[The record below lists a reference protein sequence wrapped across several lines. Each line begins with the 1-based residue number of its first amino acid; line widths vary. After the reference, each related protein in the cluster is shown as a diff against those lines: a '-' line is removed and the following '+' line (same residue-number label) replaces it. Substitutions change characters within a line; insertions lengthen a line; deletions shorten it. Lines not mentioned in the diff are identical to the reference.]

1 VRGVRRQ
8 RDTASDLT
16 ANRHP
21 LSAIRFF
28 MRICFIASEVAPL
41 AKTGGLADVAGVLP
55 KHLQNLGHDI
65 RVFMPLYSSIGS
77 AASSPSPVAVAQDV
91 PLSLGPHFY
100 RFSILEGRLPD
111 TSVPL
116 YFVHCPAVYDRPS
129 IYTQG
134 VDEHLRFLVLQRAAL
149 EACQR
154 LAFAPDI
161 VHCNDWH
168 TGLVPLMLKT
178 LYAWDGLFASTRSV
192 MSIHNIGYQGVFAPS
207 TVYDIG
213 GEVRGMLAPATVAGG
228 AINWLREGVRH
239 ADAVTTVSPTYAQE
253 ICTPLG
259 GHGLDG
265 DLRARYGGVTGIL
278 NGVDYSEWNPATD
291 RYLKH
296 HYTPENLAE
305 KAATKRSLL
314 DWLNLPVADT
324 TPLIGVVSRLTVQKG
339 FDLLFDTL
347 PEILATRDFAFVALG
362 SGEWRYEEFFTNL
375 QRRFPDRVVFHRG
388 YHDEL
393 AHLIEAASDMFL
405 MPSMYEPCGLNQ
417 MYSLKYGTIPIVRRT
432 GGLADSVQMWD
443 PTTRQ
448 GTGVVF
454 NDFDSGGIRWA
465 IHTALDLYKD
475 REAWLQMMRNGMAQ
489 DFSWERQ
496 TREYVRLYEMLART
510 P

>member
-1 VRGVRRQ
+1 
-8 RDTASDLT
+8 
-16 ANRHP
+16 
-21 LSAIRFF
+21 
-28 MRICFIASEVAPL
+28 MRIAFIASEVAPF
-41 AKTGGLADVAGVLP
+41 AKSGGLADVAGVLP
-55 KHLQNLGHDI
+55 RHLQNLGHDV
-65 RVFMPLYSSIGS
+65 RVFMPLYSSIGNR
-77 AASSPSPVAVAQDV
+77 ASDATALATVQDV
-91 PLSLGPHFY
+91 PLNLGPHFY
-100 RFSILEGRLPD
+100 RFSVLEGQVPD
-111 TSVPL
+111 SRVPL
-116 YFVHCPAVYDRPS
+116 YFVHCPEVYDRPTL
-129 IYTQG
+129 YTQG

-149 EACQR
+149 ETCQR
-154 LAFAPDI
+154 LAFGPDI

-178 LYAWDGLFASTRSV
+178 LYAWDRLFAGSHSV
-192 MSIHNIGYQGVFAPS
+192 MSIHNIGYQGVFGHG

-213 GEVRGMLAPATVAGG
+213 GDVRGMLAPATAAGG
-228 AINWLREGVRH
+228 DINWLREGVRH
-239 ADAVTTVSPTYAQE
+239 AHRVTTVSPTYAQE

-265 DLRARYGGVTGIL
+265 DLRARHDGVVGIL

-296 HYTPENLAE
+296 HYGPDDLSG
-305 KAATKRSLL
+305 KAATKRWLL
-314 DWLNLPVADT
+314 DWLNLHVAET
-324 TPLIGVVSRLTVQKG
+324 TPLMGIVSRLTVQKG

-347 PEILATRDFAFVALG
+347 PEILATRDLALVALG
-362 SGEWRYEEFFTNL
+362 SGEWRYEDFFAGL

-417 MYSLKYGTIPIVRRT
+417 MYSLKYGTVPIVRRT

-443 PTTRQ
+443 PSSRQ
-448 GTGVVF
+448 GTGIVF
-454 NDFDSGGIRWA
+454 NDFDTGGVWWA

-475 REAWLQMMRNGMAQ
+475 RDAWLQIVRNGMTQ

-496 TREYVRLYEMLART
+496 AREYERMYRALAS
-510 P
+510 